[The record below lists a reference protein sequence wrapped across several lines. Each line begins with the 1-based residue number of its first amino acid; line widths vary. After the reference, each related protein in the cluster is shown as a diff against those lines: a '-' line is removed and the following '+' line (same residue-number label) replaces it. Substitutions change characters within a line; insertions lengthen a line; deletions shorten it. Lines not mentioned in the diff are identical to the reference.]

1 MERWMALDVGTK
13 RIGVAVSDPLGLT
26 AQGIKVFQRTGSVK
40 KDLQHLAEIFQTRQA
55 TGLVIGLPRHMD
67 GRKGPEAEGIERFG
81 RQLGRMC
88 GVEPHFWDERL
99 TTVEAERTLLAADLS
114 RKKRRLVIDQTA
126 AVILLESFLQYKK
139 TQTQS

>member
-1 MERWMALDVGTK
+1 MALDVGTK

-26 AQGIKVFQRTGSVK
+26 AQGIEVFHRTGSVK
-40 KDLQHLAEIFQTRQA
+40 KDLRYLAEVFQARQA

-67 GRKGPEAEGIERFG
+67 GRKGPEAEEVERFG
-81 RQLGRMC
+81 DQLGRMC
-88 GVEPHFWDERL
+88 GVSPHFWDERL

-139 TQTQS
+139 TQSQS

>member
-26 AQGIKVFQRTGSVK
+26 AQGVEVFHRTGSVK
-40 KDLQHLAEIFQTRQA
+40 RDLQHLTEVFQAYQA

-67 GRKGPEAEGIERFG
+67 GRKGPEAEGVERFG
-81 RQLGRMC
+81 RQLARKC
-88 GVEPHFWDERL
+88 GVSPHFWDERL
-99 TTVEAERTLLAADLS
+99 TTVQAERVLLTADLS

-139 TQTQS
+139 TQSQS